1 MGERGAGCNW
11 SATSSPPLVVD
22 LTRRGG
28 GCSGGAVARKAQEVG
43 HLKVGRGVSLQR
55 TVAPSWLP
63 VAAAV
68 RPHYRQLPLSLA
80 LFMC

>member
-28 GCSGGAVARKAQEVG
+28 GCSGGAVAGKAQEVG
-43 HLKVGRGVSLQR
+43 HLKVG
-55 TVAPSWLP
+55 
-63 VAAAV
+63 
-68 RPHYRQLPLSLA
+68 
-80 LFMC
+80 